1 MLRSFV
7 DAQWVVAERLA
18 EHDPDTPVDE
28 DALLDRSA
36 AVGRQLLLQGKLH
49 GPESLSRELFASAVR
64 LAANR
69 GLLAPDTPREGE
81 PDLATRRRA
90 FAAEV
95 RGVVERVVTID
106 ETDATNRQES
116 AGVRP

>member
-1 MLRSFV
+1 
-7 DAQWVVAERLA
+7 VVAERLA

-28 DALLDRSA
+28 DALLDRCA
-36 AVGRQLLLQGKLH
+36 AVGQQLLLQGKLH

-64 LAANR
+64 LASNR
-69 GLLAPDTPREGE
+69 GLLTPNAPREGE

-90 FAAEV
+90 FAAEI

>member
-1 MLRSFV
+1 
-7 DAQWVVAERLA
+7 VAERLA

-28 DALLDRSA
+28 DALLDRCA
-36 AVGRQLLLQGKLH
+36 AVGQQLLLQGKLH

-64 LAANR
+64 LASNR
-69 GLLAPDTPREGE
+69 GLLAPSSDTREGQ